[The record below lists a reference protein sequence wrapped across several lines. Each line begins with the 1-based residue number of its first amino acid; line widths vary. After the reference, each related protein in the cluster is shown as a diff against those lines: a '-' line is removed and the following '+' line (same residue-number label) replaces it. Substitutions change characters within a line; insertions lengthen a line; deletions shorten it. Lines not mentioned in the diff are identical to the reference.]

1 MNGEVLRTQASR
13 ADADIGKDLWHHIWR
28 DQLRLDS
35 QDQFFEALRSRKP
48 IKRSVDVPPS
58 PPPGETIPIWLYVQL
73 TMTAGLTPEEVL
85 SMTREEAER
94 RLARFYTEHGRHS
107 E

>member
-1 MNGEVLRTQASR
+1 M
-13 ADADIGKDLWHHIWR
+13 
-28 DQLRLDS
+28 
-35 QDQFFEALRSRKP
+35 
-48 IKRSVDVPPS
+48 PPS